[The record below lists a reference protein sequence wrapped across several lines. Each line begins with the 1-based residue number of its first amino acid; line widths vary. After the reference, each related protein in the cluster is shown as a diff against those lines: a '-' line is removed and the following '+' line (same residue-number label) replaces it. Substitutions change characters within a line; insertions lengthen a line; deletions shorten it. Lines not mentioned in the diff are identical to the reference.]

1 MDWKK
6 ASKDEIVCY
15 CQKVTKGEIVKAM
28 YEGASTMEEVMKKT
42 KAGIGGR
49 CKELNPRD
57 RCCHP
62 DIEEIM
68 STYGESVKNL
78 RKSSCCGP
86 NCDCS

>member
-6 ASKDEIVCY
+6 AGKDEIVCY

-28 YEGASTMEEVMKKT
+28 YEGANTMEEVMKKT

-49 CKELNPRD
+49 CKELNPRG

-68 STYGESVKNL
+68 SIYGETVKNL
-78 RKSSCCGP
+78 KKSSCCGP

>member
-6 ASKDEIVCY
+6 ADKDEIVCY

-28 YEGASTMEEVMKKT
+28 YEGASTLEEVMEKT
-42 KAGIGGR
+42 KAGKGGK
-49 CKELNPRD
+49 CKELNPRG

-62 DIEEIM
+62 DIMEIM
-68 STYGESVKNL
+68 SIYGEAVSSL

-86 NCDCS
+86 NCSCS